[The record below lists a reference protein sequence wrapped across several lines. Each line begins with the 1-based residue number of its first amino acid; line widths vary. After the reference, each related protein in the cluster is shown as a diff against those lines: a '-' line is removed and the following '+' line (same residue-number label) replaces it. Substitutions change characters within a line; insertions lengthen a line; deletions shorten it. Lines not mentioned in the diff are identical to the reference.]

1 MRWSIGRFAVAA
13 PIGARHG
20 HQLERVGG
28 KLAGVLQVRATAEVL
43 PVAVP
48 VHADRLIARD
58 RLDQLH
64 LVGLVVGL
72 VELHRA
78 VALPDL
84 GGDGIAA
91 VDDLA
96 HLGLDLAE
104 VLGGEGLGP
113 VEIVVP
119 AVFDH
124 GADGDLHVGP
134 DLLHRA
140 GHDMGEVVADQLQRL
155 GLVLH
160 GVNGDLGIGLDG
172 PLQVP

>member
-48 VHADRLIARD
+48 VHAQRLIARD
-58 RLDQLH
+58 RLDQLD

-104 VLGGEGLGP
+104 VLGGEGLGA
-113 VEIVVP
+113 VEIVIP

-134 DLLHRA
+134 DFLHGA
-140 GHDMGEVVADQLQRL
+140 GHDMGEVVADQLQAW
-155 GLVLH
+155 GSSFMV
-160 GVNGDLGIGLDG
+160 
-172 PLQVP
+172 